1 MILKNRLKVWRA
13 KRDVSQQQLADAIGM
28 SRQTI
33 NSIERGKFVPS
44 ILSVIKI
51 ARFFTTSIENL
62 FYVEEEK

>member
-1 MILKNRLKVWRA
+1 MRLKNRLKEWRA

>member
-13 KRDVSQQQLADAIGM
+13 ERDVSQQKLADAIGM

-51 ARFFTTSIENL
+51 ARFFETNIEKI
-62 FYVEEEK
+62 FFVEEEK